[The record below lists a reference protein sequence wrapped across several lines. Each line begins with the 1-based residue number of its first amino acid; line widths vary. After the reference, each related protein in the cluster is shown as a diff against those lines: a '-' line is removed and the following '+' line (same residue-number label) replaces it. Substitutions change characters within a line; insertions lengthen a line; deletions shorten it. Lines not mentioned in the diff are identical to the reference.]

1 MLLPG
6 SSVLHLEEFASQKL
20 EIVLKGFATGSRVDG
35 NVLNK
40 KSESE
45 RSSERRISNITG
57 DATADDDERQEATN
71 KHRERR
77 FLFRRFGLTRLETL
91 VVRQPRASRGQR
103 SFDRYRGLTLR
114 SLKSYFDKFLMN
126 ILNRNDDMI
135 MKKSIHSK
143 SSINKS

>member
-35 NVLNK
+35 NVLNE

-45 RSSERRISNITG
+45 RSSEHRISHITG
-57 DATADDDERQEATN
+57 DATADGDERQEATDE
-71 KHRERR
+71 HRERR

-91 VVRQPRASRGQR
+91 VVR
-103 SFDRYRGLTLR
+103 
-114 SLKSYFDKFLMN
+114 
-126 ILNRNDDMI
+126 
-135 MKKSIHSK
+135 
-143 SSINKS
+143 